1 MTTDLAYL
9 ANFSNPTAKY
19 INYLNSY
26 TSTIPKNKIY
36 QMKIV
41 FYNNNKT
48 LFFYTQPALAF
59 YLLRDLCMIY
69 DHIVSFYLF
78 LL

>member
-1 MTTDLAYL
+1 MTADLAYL

-26 TSTIPKNKIY
+26 TSTTQKNQIY

-41 FYNNNKT
+41 FYNYNET
-48 LFFYTQPALAF
+48 LFLI
-59 YLLRDLCMIY
+59 L
-69 DHIVSFYLF
+69 
-78 LL
+78 